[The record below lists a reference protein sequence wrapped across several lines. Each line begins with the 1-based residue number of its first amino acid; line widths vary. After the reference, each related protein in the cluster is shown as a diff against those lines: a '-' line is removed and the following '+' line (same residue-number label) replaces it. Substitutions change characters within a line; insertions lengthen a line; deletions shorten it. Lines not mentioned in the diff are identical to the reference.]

1 MAARASWK
9 GQLKVGQLSCPVS
22 LYAATTAADKVSFHI
37 LSRKTGHR
45 VRQRMVDE
53 ASGEEVPREAQV
65 RGFEYEKGQ
74 YVEVEP
80 EDIERARPANT
91 HAIVIEKFV
100 EPEEVPLTRFDGAHF
115 VAPSDKVGEECF
127 VLLRDAM
134 ERNGVAALGR
144 VVLSTRERLMLI
156 QPRGKGMIARTVLWP
171 HQVRSAS
178 RLFDELPDIEVPEEM
193 LDIASVI
200 VRKKKGAFKPAE
212 FHDQYE
218 EAMVELIRAKAE
230 GRTPKKVQAPLPEK
244 VVNLMDAL
252 KASAKA
258 ADKTAKKPPAK
269 STTRRR
275 TAHGRE
281 RKRA

>member
-22 LYAATTAADKVSFHI
+22 LYAATKAADKVSFHI

-53 ASGEEVPREAQV
+53 GSGEEVPREAQV

-74 YVEVEP
+74 YVEVDP
-80 EDIERARPANT
+80 EDIERARPANS
-91 HAIVIEKFV
+91 HAILIEKFV
-100 EPEEVPLTRFDGAHF
+100 DPDDVPLTRFDGAHF
-115 VAPSDKVGEECF
+115 LAPSDKVGEDCF
-127 VLLRDAM
+127 ALLREAM
-134 ERNGVAALGR
+134 ARKHVAALGR
-144 VVLSTRERLMLI
+144 VVLSTRERLLLI
-156 QPRGKGMIARTVLWP
+156 EPRGAGMVARTVLWP

-178 RLFDELPDIEVPEEM
+178 RLFDELPDVEVPDEM

-200 VRKKKGAFKPAE
+200 VRRKKGAFQPAE
-212 FHDQYE
+212 FRDQYE

-230 GRTPKKVQAPLPEK
+230 GRTPKKVHAPLPEK

-252 KASAKA
+252 KASARA
-258 ADKTAKKPPAK
+258 AEKPAAKPAAP
-269 STTRRR
+269 RRA
-275 TAHGRE
+275 AHGPQ

>member
-74 YVEVEP
+74 YVEVDP
-80 EDIERARPANT
+80 EDIERIRPANS
-91 HAIVIEKFV
+91 HAIVIEKFI
-100 EPEEVPLTRFDGAHF
+100 EPDEVPLTRFDAAHF
-115 VAPSDKVGEECF
+115 MAPSVRVGEDCF
-127 VLLRDAM
+127 ALLHAAM
-134 ERNGVAALGR
+134 ERNHVAALGR
-144 VVLSTRERLMLI
+144 VVLATRERLLLI
-156 QPRGKGMIARTVLWP
+156 QPRGTGMVARTVLWP
-171 HQVRSAS
+171 HQMRSAS
-178 RLFDELPDIEVPEEM
+178 RLFDDLPDIEVPEEM
-193 LDIASVI
+193 LDIAAVI
-200 VRKKKGAFKPAE
+200 VRKKKGAFAPAE
-212 FHDQYE
+212 FHDRYE
-218 EAMVELIRAKAE
+218 EAMIELIRAKAE
-230 GRTPKKVQAPLPEK
+230 GRTPKKVQAPVPEK

-252 KASAKA
+252 RASARA
-258 ADKTAKKPPAK
+258 AQHPPA
-269 STTRRR
+269 TGPTHRR
-275 TAHGRE
+275 AGHGPQ

>member
-37 LSRKTGHR
+37 LSRRTGHR

-65 RGFEYEKGQ
+65 RGFEFEKGQ
-74 YVEVEP
+74 YVEIEP
-80 EDIERARPANT
+80 DEIERARPANS
-91 HAIVIEKFV
+91 HAIMVEKFID
-100 EPEEVPLTRFDGAHF
+100 PGEVPLTRFDGAHF
-115 VAPSDKVGEECF
+115 LAPSDKVGEECF
-127 VLLRDAM
+127 ALLRDAM
-134 ERNGVAALGR
+134 EGNRVAALGR

-156 QPRGKGMIARTVLWP
+156 QPRGSGMVARTVLWP

-178 RLFDELPDIEVPEEM
+178 RLFDELPEVAVPEEM
-193 LDIASVI
+193 LDIAAII
-200 VRKKKGAFKPAE
+200 VRKKRGAFNPAE
-212 FHDQYE
+212 FHDHYE

-230 GRTPKKVQAPLPEK
+230 GRPPKQVRTPLPDK
-244 VVNLMDAL
+244 VVNLLDAL
-252 KASAKA
+252 KASA
-258 ADKTAKKPPAK
+258 
-269 STTRRR
+269 R
-275 TAHGRE
+275 TAERPAPQPAAGRRASHGQQ

>member
-22 LYAATTAADKVSFHI
+22 LFAATTAADKVSFHI

-53 ASGEEVPREAQV
+53 ATGEEVPREAQL
-65 RGFEYEKGQ
+65 RGFEYEKGH

-80 EDIERARPANT
+80 EDIERARPANS
-91 HAIVIEKFV
+91 HAILIEKFV
-100 EPEEVPLTRFDGAHF
+100 DPDEVPLTRFDGAHF
-115 VAPSDKVGEECF
+115 LAPSDKVGEECF
-127 VLLRDAM
+127 VLLREAM
-134 ERNGVAALGR
+134 ARNHVAALGR
-144 VVLSTRERLMLI
+144 VVLSTRERLLLI
-156 QPRGKGMIARTVLWP
+156 QPRGPGMVARTVLWP

-178 RLFDELPDIEVPEEM
+178 RLFDDLPDVGVPDEM
-193 LDIASVI
+193 LEIAAVI

-218 EAMVELIRAKAE
+218 EAMIDLIRAKAE
-230 GRTPKKVQAPLPEK
+230 GRAPKKVQAPLPEK

-252 KASAKA
+252 KASARATDKPA
-258 ADKTAKKPPAK
+258 AKVPAH
-269 STTRRR
+269 RR
-275 TAHGRE
+275 AGHGQQ